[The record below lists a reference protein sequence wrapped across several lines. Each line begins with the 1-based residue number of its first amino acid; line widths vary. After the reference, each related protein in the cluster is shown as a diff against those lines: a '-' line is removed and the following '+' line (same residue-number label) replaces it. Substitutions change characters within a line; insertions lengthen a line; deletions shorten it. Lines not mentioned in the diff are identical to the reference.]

1 MEQLILDVYFI
12 LSERWKCVIE
22 LPIFI
27 CLSLLPSL
35 AQKLLERFKRLP
47 SPTFGET
54 SSQLLFISPSYKYC
68 MAEVSKLFEKI
79 FCTIDFVN
87 MSNSY
92 EIRYPRFVDD
102 QQFLL

>member
-1 MEQLILDVYFI
+1 MYILYYQDDENVAVAAFKA
-12 LSERWKCVIE
+12 LTHEFRKCVIE

-35 AQKLLERFKRLP
+35 AQKLWEWFKRLP

-54 SSQLLFISPSYKYC
+54 SSQLLFISPSYNYC
-68 MAEVSKLFEKI
+68 AAEVSKLFKKV
-79 FCTIDFVN
+79 F
-87 MSNSY
+87 NSY

-102 QQFLL
+102 QQFLF